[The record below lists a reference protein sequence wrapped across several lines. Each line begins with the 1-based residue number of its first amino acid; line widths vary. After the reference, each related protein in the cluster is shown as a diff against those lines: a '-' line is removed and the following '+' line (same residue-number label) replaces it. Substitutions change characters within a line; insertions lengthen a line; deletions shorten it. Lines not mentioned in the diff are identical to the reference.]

1 MPTVDDPYFVASLQ
15 KLFATHGD
23 LKTIV
28 EYQQRLYAS
37 MKELDTNHR
46 TIHTQVQKLT
56 SSHNILRTDA
66 NDIIKMK
73 SEINDRLRSIS
84 DSHAKTRQEI
94 ERVLEAIEYIKG
106 QVSKIPDLE
115 KRLTKLERQNQNI
128 WHDEQSNDKKVAEQE
143 KRLNKLERK

>member
-1 MPTVDDPYFVASLQ
+1 MPTVDDPEFVTSLQ
-15 KLFATHGD
+15 KLFASRGD

-56 SSHNILRTDA
+56 SSHNGLRSDT
-66 NDIIKMK
+66 NDIIKMRA
-73 SEINDRLRSIS
+73 EINDKLRSLS

-94 ERVLEAIEYIKG
+94 ERALEAIEYIKG

-115 KRLTKLERQNQNI
+115 QRLTKLEHQTQNSWQ
-128 WHDEQSNDKKVAEQE
+128 DEQTNDKKVAEQE